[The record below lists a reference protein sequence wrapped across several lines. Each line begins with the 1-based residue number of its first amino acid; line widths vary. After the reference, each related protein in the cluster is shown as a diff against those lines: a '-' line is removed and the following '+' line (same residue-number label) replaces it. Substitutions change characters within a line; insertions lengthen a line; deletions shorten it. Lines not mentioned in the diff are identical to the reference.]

1 MGVSSDRIDSNS
13 SKSNMKS
20 IKADKENKEK
30 SVSKREREK
39 TCPDRRRYL
48 MQIPIKEIMS
58 GANDDEEPCHKTST
72 CKTVRSNSPIRPMPG
87 PRMVIFPD

>member
-1 MGVSSDRIDSNS
+1 MGIVQNSCSSNKCNLRYLVSLSINQHINNSDNHYCEGRVGVSSDRIDSNS

-48 MQIPIKEIMS
+48 MQIPIK
-58 GANDDEEPCHKTST
+58 
-72 CKTVRSNSPIRPMPG
+72 
-87 PRMVIFPD
+87 

>member
-48 MQIPIKEIMS
+48 MQIPMK
-58 GANDDEEPCHKTST
+58 
-72 CKTVRSNSPIRPMPG
+72 
-87 PRMVIFPD
+87 